1 MVLVFFSIS
10 NFMSVLTNLQDKL
23 NLKQFF
29 FDVDLICYLKQRKK
43 SHKDEARSHLQPIK
57 SSKYEENLN

>member
-10 NFMSVLTNLQDKL
+10 SFMSVLTNLQDKL

-29 FDVDLICYLKQRKK
+29 FDVDLISYLKQRKK
-43 SHKDEARSHLQPIK
+43 SHKDEARSHLQQP
-57 SSKYEENLN
+57 LARTG